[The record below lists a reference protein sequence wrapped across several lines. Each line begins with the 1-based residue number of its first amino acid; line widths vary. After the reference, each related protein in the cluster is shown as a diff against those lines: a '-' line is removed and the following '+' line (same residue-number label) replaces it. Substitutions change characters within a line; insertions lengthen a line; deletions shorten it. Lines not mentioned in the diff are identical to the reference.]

1 MSDSIDSGSAAMA
14 PSSKSEMTSSAKSE
28 MKDAKSLAPSFVSKL
43 LSSAGVYAIAVLFL
57 LLGIFLQ
64 AIGVIH
70 GFLSAQNMFNI
81 VDAVTLTGIVAVGMA
96 FVTYSGNMCD
106 MSVPTT
112 MGFTGYI
119 CIELLR
125 FGFVP
130 AILGAVAVGLL
141 FGLVNGF
148 VVGKF
153 KANPI
158 IWTLAVNYVTMGV
171 IRLVWVNKQIYPDMR
186 GSGQQAISLFDGI
199 YRTRFFNLIGLP
211 VVILALLVIA
221 GQFVLTKTS
230 FGVKLKLTGSSLK
243 AAKFSGVNVERVIIG
258 AFVVAAFASTIGGL
272 AITSLSRV
280 GAWYNGAG
288 YDFKAVTCV
297 VIGGMTLAG
306 GRGSILGVLGGC
318 LIIGI
323 LNNIMTLLGVGTFS
337 QDMVRGAIFI
347 VVVGINAKSLRSMGR
362 DDA

>member
-1 MSDSIDSGSAAMA
+1 MSSTLPAGAPPAAAQKPGAADTRALRARSFSSILN
-14 PSSKSEMTSSAKSE
+14 T
-28 MKDAKSLAPSFVSKL
+28 
-43 LSSAGVYAIAVLFL
+43 AGVYAIAVLYLALGAL
-57 LLGIFLQ
+57 LQGTG
-64 AIGVIH
+64 AIN
-70 GFLSAQNMFNI
+70 GFLSAQNMLNI
-81 VDAVTLTGIVAVGMA
+81 IDAVALVGIAAVGMA
-96 FVTYSGNMCD
+96 FVTYSGNYAD
-106 MSVPTT
+106 LSVPTT

-125 FGFVP
+125 YNFWL
-130 AILGAVAVGLL
+130 ALAGALAVGLAI
-141 FGLVNGF
+141 GVMNGF

-171 IRLVWVNKQIYPDMR
+171 IRLVWVNKQIYPDLV
-186 GSGQQAISLFDGI
+186 GSPPQAVALFDAI
-199 YRTRFFNLIGLP
+199 YRLRFFNLIGLP
-211 VVILALLVIA
+211 LVMMVVLVVV
-221 GQFVLTKTS
+221 GQFVLTRTS
-230 FGVKLKLTGSSLK
+230 FGVKLKVTGSSPR
-243 AAKFSGVNVERVIIG
+243 AAKLSGIAVERAIMLSFVLV
-258 AFVVAAFASTIGGL
+258 AFTATVGGL

-288 YDFKAVTCV
+288 YDFKAVTAV

-306 GRGSILGVLGGC
+306 GRGTILGVLGGS

-323 LNNIMTLLGVGTFS
+323 LNNIMTLLGIGTFS

-347 VVVGINAKSLRSMGR
+347 VVVGINALSLRRLGR

>member
-1 MSDSIDSGSAAMA
+1 MSEPSRPGTADARALRTGSFSSIFN
-14 PSSKSEMTSSAKSE
+14 T
-28 MKDAKSLAPSFVSKL
+28 V
-43 LSSAGVYAIAVLFL
+43 GVYAIAILFL
-57 LLGIFLQ
+57 ALGALLQ
-64 AIGVIH
+64 ATGAIGN
-70 GFLSAQNMFNI
+70 FLSPKNLLNI
-81 VDAVTLTGIVAVGMA
+81 VDAAALVGIVAVGMA
-96 FVTYSGNMCD
+96 FVTYSGNFAD

-130 AILGAVAVGLL
+130 ALLGSLAVGLL
-141 FGLVNGF
+141 IGVLNGF

-186 GSGQQAISLFDGI
+186 GSSDAVVALFDSI
-199 YRTRFFNLIGLP
+199 YRLRFFNLIGLP
-211 VVILALLVIA
+211 LVILAVLVVM

-230 FGVKLKLTGSSLK
+230 FGIKLKLTGSSLR
-243 AAKFSGVNVERVIIG
+243 AAKLSGIAVERTIVLSFVI
-258 AFVVAAFASTIGGL
+258 AAFTATIAGL
-272 AITSLSRV
+272 AITSLARV

-288 YDFKAVTCV
+288 YDFKAVTAI

-306 GRGSILGVLGGC
+306 GRGTILGVLGGS
-318 LIIGI
+318 LIIAI
-323 LNNIMTLLGVGTFS
+323 LNNILTLIGINTFS
-337 QDMVRGAIFI
+337 QDMIRGAIFI
-347 VVVGINAKSLRSMGR
+347 IVVGMNALSLRNLGR

>member
-1 MSDSIDSGSAAMA
+1 MPGHAGAPAAPPRAPGPGSVDTRALRTRSFSSIIN
-14 PSSKSEMTSSAKSE
+14 T
-28 MKDAKSLAPSFVSKL
+28 
-43 LSSAGVYAIAVLFL
+43 AGVYAIAVLFL
-57 LLGIFLQ
+57 ALGALLQ
-64 AIGVIH
+64 ATGAIN
-70 GFLSAQNMFNI
+70 GFLSAQNMLNI
-81 VDAVTLTGIVAVGMA
+81 IDAVALVGIAAVGMA
-96 FVTYSGNMCD
+96 FVTYSGNFAD
-106 MSVPTT
+106 LSVPTT

-125 FGFVP
+125 YNFWL
-130 AILGAVAVGLL
+130 AIAGALLVGLL
-141 FGLVNGF
+141 IGLLNGF

-171 IRLVWVNKQIYPDMR
+171 IRLVWVNKQIYPDLV
-186 GSGQQAISLFDGI
+186 GSPPSAVALFDAI
-199 YRTRFFNLIGLP
+199 YRLRFFNLIGLP
-211 VVILALLVIA
+211 LVIMA
-221 GQFVLTKTS
+221 VLVVVGQFVLTRTS
-230 FGVKLKLTGSSLK
+230 FGVKLKITGSSPR
-243 AAKFSGVNVERVIIG
+243 AAKASGIAVERVVML
-258 AFVVAAFASTIGGL
+258 AFILAAFTATIGGL

-288 YDFKAVTCV
+288 YDFKAVTAV

-306 GRGSILGVLGGC
+306 GRGTILGVLGGS

-323 LNNIMTLLGVGTFS
+323 LNNIMTLLGIGTFS

-347 VVVGINAKSLRSMGR
+347 AVVGINALSLRRLGR

>member
-1 MSDSIDSGSAAMA
+1 MSDTWWPNILPRASQPELGANPVLPVKYLSA
-14 PSSKSEMTSSAKSE
+14 
-28 MKDAKSLAPSFVSKL
+28 VR
-43 LSSAGVYAIAVLFL
+43 
-57 LLGIFLQ
+57 
-64 AIGVIH
+64 
-70 GFLSAQNMFNI
+70 SAQNMLNI
-81 VDAVTLTGIVAVGMA
+81 IDTVALVGIVASGMA
-96 FVTYSGNMCD
+96 FITYSGNYAD

-112 MGFTGYI
+112 MGFTGYV

-130 AILGAVAVGLL
+130 AIIGALLTGLAIG
-141 FGLVNGF
+141 FVNGF

-171 IRLVWVNKQIYPDMR
+171 IRLVWVNKQIYPDMIVSDK
-186 GSGQQAISLFDGI
+186 GVIALFDGI
-199 YRTRFFNLIGLP
+199 YRTRLFGFVGLP
-211 VVILALLVIA
+211 LAIMLVLVVI
-221 GQFVLTKTS
+221 GQFILGRTS
-230 FGVKLKLTGSSLK
+230 FGAKLRLTGSAPK
-243 AAKFSGVNVERVIIG
+243 AAKLSGIPVERMVMIS
-258 AFVVAAFASTIGGL
+258 FVLASLTATIGGL

-288 YDFKAVTCV
+288 YDFKAVTAI

-306 GRGSILGVLGGC
+306 GRGSILGVLGGS

-337 QDMVRGAIFI
+337 QDMIRGLIFI
-347 VVVGINAKSLRSMGR
+347 AVVGINALSLRKLGR